1 MRPTNLSS
9 ARSPIVWTRATPLWP
24 MPVNAGSCGAARE
37 TVTAPIKTRNAKPGL
52 TSEAVIESQRESQML
67 PGGHRFRHVQAQPAP
82 IDAETQIGEPA
93 AQRRQ
98 PIGGQAAGPAADEPC
113 LSRLPQHHQ
122 IPALKR
128 GERLRAFVLGGGRG
142 IRPGQPEET

>member
-98 PIGGQAAGPAADEPC
+98 PIGGQAAGPAADGPC
-113 LSRLPQHHQ
+113 PAPRPPPDQNPAPQGGKRLP
-122 IPALKR
+122 A
-128 GERLRAFVLGGGRG
+128 V
-142 IRPGQPEET
+142 